1 MRFRLLYYIFPFALI
16 SSCMFT
22 DSQADRNTDSVSS
35 SKVTR
40 QSFIRDSVCTVD
52 SLDIVFYIPEN
63 CKAEI
68 TNVRPLKSDSSI
80 VLVCAAAFTR
90 LENDAIDGLYL
101 VRGNALNRK
110 VNRGLG
116 GGITIP
122 NNGDVSSCVIA
133 GTEMGSKLD
142 SAFIEKVITDSASF
156 FQQIQLN
163 RDGLP
168 LVFRKDVSMFQRRAI
183 CILHGNAV
191 IVESRNACTLQQ
203 FADALDA
210 AGVDNSIYLDM
221 GSWDEGWFRRRNN
234 EIQTIGLIRTA
245 TKRQSNWFVYRSK
258 T

>member
-1 MRFRLLYYIFPFALI
+1 MKNNIFLFVFSLALI

-22 DSQADRNTDSVSS
+22 DSQAVQNTDSANSS
-35 SKVTR
+35 TVTR
-40 QSFIRDSVCTVD
+40 HSYIRDSACTVD

-63 CKAEI
+63 CLAEI
-68 TNVRPLKSDSSI
+68 TNVRPLKTDSSI

-90 LENDAIDGLYL
+90 LENDAIDGLY
-101 VRGNALNRK
+101 VIRGNALNRK

-122 NNGDVSSCVIA
+122 NDGDVSSCIIA

-142 SAFIEKVITDSASF
+142 SAFIENIISDSASF

-168 LVFRKDVSMFQRRAI
+168 LVFRKDVSLFQRRAV
-183 CILHGNAV
+183 CMLNGKAV
-191 IVESRNACTLQQ
+191 IAESKNVCTLQQ
-203 FADALDA
+203 FAHALDA

-221 GSWDEGWFRRRNN
+221 GSWDEGWFRRKNN

-245 TKRQSNWFVYRSK
+245 TKRQSNWLVYRSK
-258 T
+258 P

>member
-1 MRFRLLYYIFPFALI
+1 MRINLFHFIVPLALI
-16 SSCMFT
+16 TSCMF
-22 DSQADRNTDSVSS
+22 ADPKAVQNENSVSS
-35 SKVTR
+35 SAVKR
-40 QSFIRDSVCTVD
+40 NSFVRDSACTVD

-80 VLVCAAAFTR
+80 VLVCAGAFTR
-90 LENDAIDGLYL
+90 LENDAIDGLYIIH
-101 VRGNALNRK
+101 GNDINRK

-122 NNGDVSSCVIA
+122 HDGDVSSCTIA

-142 SAFIEKVITDSASF
+142 SAFIEKIISDSASF

-168 LVFRKDVSMFQRRAI
+168 LVFRKDVSLFQRRAI
-183 CILHGNAV
+183 CVLHGKAV
-191 IVESRNACTLQQ
+191 VAESKIACTLQQ

-210 AGVDNSIYLDM
+210 AGVENSIYLDM
-221 GSWDEGWFRRRNN
+221 GSWDEGWFRRENN

-245 TKRQSNWFVYRSK
+245 TKRQSNWFVYRAKS
-258 T
+258 

>member
-1 MRFRLLYYIFPFALI
+1 MRINLFYFVLPIALI

-22 DSQADRNTDSVSS
+22 DSQALQNSDSVSS

-40 QSFIRDSVCTVD
+40 QSYIRDSACTVD
-52 SLDIVFYIPEN
+52 SLGIVFYIPEN
-63 CKAEI
+63 CIAEI
-68 TNVRPLKSDSSI
+68 TNMRPLKSDSSI

-90 LENDAIDGLYL
+90 LENDAIDGLY
-101 VRGNALNRK
+101 VIRGNVMNRK

-122 NNGDVSSCVIA
+122 SSGDVSSCIIA

-142 SAFIEKVITDSASF
+142 SAFIEKIISDSVSF

-168 LVFRKDVSMFQRRAI
+168 LVFRKDVSLFQRRAI
-183 CILHGNAV
+183 CILHGQAV
-191 IVESRNACTLQQ
+191 IAESRNVCTLQQ

-221 GSWDEGWFRRRNN
+221 GSWDEGWFRRKNN

-245 TKRQSNWFVYRSK
+245 TKRQSNWLVYRSK
-258 T
+258 S